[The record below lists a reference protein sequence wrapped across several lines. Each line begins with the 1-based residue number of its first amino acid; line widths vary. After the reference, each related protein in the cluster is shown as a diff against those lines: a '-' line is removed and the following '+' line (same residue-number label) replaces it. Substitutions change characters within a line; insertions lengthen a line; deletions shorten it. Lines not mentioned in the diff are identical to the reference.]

1 MNKKSYP
8 PIFSAGF
15 HDLEFDEIKEKC
27 VDSFSDKNKRE
38 FLFNNLKNLL
48 DSFFLFNK
56 ANPFLI
62 EVWIDGSFT
71 TFKPEPDD
79 IDILLVYDDCSINS
93 MPLMM
98 QTSLYQLL
106 DRNFIKINYNIDVLQ
121 LPQNNP
127 NYDNDRSY
135 WRGWFGFD
143 RNENA
148 KGVVRIK
155 L

>member
-1 MNKKSYP
+1 MNKKSFP

-15 HDLEFDEIKEKC
+15 HDLELDEIKEKC